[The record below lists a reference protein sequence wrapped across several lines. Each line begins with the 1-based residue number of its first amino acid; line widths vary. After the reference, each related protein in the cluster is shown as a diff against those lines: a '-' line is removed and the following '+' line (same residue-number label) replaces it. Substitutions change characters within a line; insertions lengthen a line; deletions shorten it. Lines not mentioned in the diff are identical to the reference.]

1 MDVLLS
7 LLDESH
13 VVVFGLLGVE
23 DYVIIHDP
31 VEDFDESFLN
41 LFFLGL
47 GWSLICG

>member
-13 VVVFGLLGVE
+13 VVIFGFLGVK
-23 DYVIIHDP
+23 DYIVIHDP

-47 GWSLICG
+47 GGSLI